1 MEYPGCNACVMKFS
15 VTFVEFILGRGDR
28 GGCKVGRLVQYDK
41 SYFVQVLVRLRPRT
55 SRDDLAGLR
64 SAVEDRSATCSVASE
79 EGDEVRRR
87 TRKWGGRGNSDG
99 DGDEGFEGPRGEGA
113 AWRRPITGAE
123 GEAGEADGCCSG
135 VPPFGTVPSSTAPGR
150 SPRRRCGT
158 FGKARAPY

>member
-1 MEYPGCNACVMKFS
+1 MLQSCCCRRLHLQAKCCARRRNEPCLR
-15 VTFVEFILGRGDR
+15 VTSSHAIARGASGGAVR
-28 GGCKVGRLVQYDK
+28 G
-41 SYFVQVLVRLRPRT
+41 
-55 SRDDLAGLR
+55 GLR

-158 FGKARAPY
+158 FGMARAPY